1 MSNLEQMEIGM
12 EYALTDAGGLEVGR
26 VLVVPAPGGPYDRVE
41 LWAHDPAFSRGG
53 TYTFKPSA
61 RALDGA
67 FEAQRDAYRAEQASK
82 HAGWW
87 WVEAWCTPPKKL

>member
-1 MSNLEQMEIGM
+1 MEIGM
-12 EYALTDAGGLEVGR
+12 EYALTDAGGREVGR

>member
-12 EYALTDAGGLEVGR
+12 EYALTDAGGREVGR